1 MEPKFWHERWELNE
15 IGFHQNQTHP
25 GLHEYWPQL
34 GVTAGQ
40 VFVPLCGKSLDMV
53 WLHRQGH
60 AVLGVELSPIAVQDF
75 FQEQGTTP
83 TNGMV
88 DDFQSFADGEIELL
102 CGDFF
107 DLQPK
112 HLRDI
117 KAVYDRAALI
127 ALPQDMQTQYAGHL
141 LKVLPQRPPILLIT
155 FEYDQKEM
163 QGPPFS
169 VPEARVV
176 ALFGEAYRID
186 KLMEQELLEEYPGLK
201 SRGLT
206 GLKEKVYCL
215 KPF

>member
-1 MEPKFWHERWELNE
+1 MEPRFWHERWELNE
-15 IGFHQNQTHP
+15 IGFHQKQTHP

-34 GVTAGQ
+34 GVKVGQ

-53 WLHRQGH
+53 WLRQQGH

-75 FQEQGTTP
+75 FKEQESTP
-83 TNGMV
+83 TNGMI

-112 HLRDI
+112 HLHDI
-117 KAVYDRAALI
+117 RAVYDRAALI
-127 ALPQDMQTQYAGHL
+127 ALPQDMQTQYVVHL

-155 FEYDQKEM
+155 FEYDQTEM

-169 VPEARVV
+169 VPEARIVE
-176 ALFGEAYRID
+176 LFGLAYRID
-186 KLMEQELLEEYPGLK
+186 KLIEQDLLEEYPGLK

-206 GLKEKVYCL
+206 VLKEKVYCL
-215 KPF
+215 KTF